1 MKACY
6 LLSSLCWWV
15 ISYLRSCS
23 LNEIVVY
30 TCLYYIVRWCHMS
43 HMLILVHYVLTLN
56 HIIQSFFHWWYLL
69 CNWRIGL
76 LVDLAKGGR
85 SGFSSSRKGGLLGP
99 VLGGLTMVHL
109 LDHSEDPTDY
119 GHPMANFQ
127 GCQLGYHWIL
137 QIGHLGYFGHKAS
150 INEQNYPMMDFGPH
164 PYVQKNHVVSFI
176 SCYIPIYSWLD
187 PHELTDFGFQN
198 VIRNRASRKL
208 PPHLRSCGTCRA

>member
-1 MKACY
+1 M
-6 LLSSLCWWV
+6 
-15 ISYLRSCS
+15 LREADRDSPAA
-23 LNEIVVY
+23 EKV
-30 TCLYYIVRWCHMS
+30 
-43 HMLILVHYVLTLN
+43 
-56 HIIQSFFHWWYLL
+56 
-69 CNWRIGL
+69 
-76 LVDLAKGGR
+76 
-85 SGFSSSRKGGLLGP
+85 GLLGP

-208 PPHLRSCGTCRA
+208 PPHLRELRHLQGVAWPSIYRSTDAMNILNIWFSIGIFF